1 MGTAK
6 KRGNG
11 EGTIFKREINGKT
24 MWVTEYT
31 IAMYDTKTG
40 KRKRKTIYGKTR
52 QEVKTKLEKIIT
64 ELNTNTYIDKSKVT
78 FYSIAKEFIDNG
90 YKMNKLKETSYSRKL
105 HTLKN
110 ISSHYMANME
120 LQKITEND
128 LKDFF
133 IYITKYSDSVIAKI
147 YGIVNNTF
155 KIAVRRNILR
165 YNFLD
170 DQLEFEIPL
179 SKKFKNKSKAVSAF
193 TIEEQ
198 KQLIKALL
206 DAKKFRYKYQIFLSL
221 YTGMRMGEINALD
234 INDIDFE
241 NKIIHIRRTI
251 TRTFDDR
258 ATIGSYTKT
267 VNGIRD
273 LIMDSFV
280 EKLLKEYLS
289 SEYYIEN
296 DYNLLFCNSYKQ
308 CISTDTVNMMFK
320 CFCKDNN
327 ISKGFDI
334 HQHMLRHTFATR
346 CIEAGMPAS
355 VLAKIMGHANVATTL
370 NVYCEVFDKFKKE
383 HLDMSFEYLE
393 KQGLTIDFK

>member
-1 MGTAK
+1 MGTTK

-24 MWVTEYT
+24 FWVTEYT
-31 IAMYDTKTG
+31 IAMYDEKTG

-64 ELNTNTYIDKSKVT
+64 ELNTDTYVDKSKVT
-78 FYSIAKEFIDNG
+78 FYDIAKEFIDTG
-90 YKMNKLKETSYSRKL
+90 YKMNKLKESSYARKL

-110 ISSHYMANME
+110 ISSHYMAYME

-128 LKDFF
+128 VKDFLA
-133 IYITKYSDSVIAKI
+133 YITKYSDSVIAKI

-165 YNFLD
+165 YNFFD

-179 SKKFKNKSKAVSAF
+179 SSKYRNKSKAVSAF
-193 TIEEQ
+193 TIDEQ
-198 KQLIKALL
+198 KQLIEKLL
-206 DAKKFRYKYQIFLSL
+206 KTDKFRYKYQIFLGL

-234 INDIDFE
+234 INDLDFE

-251 TRTFDDR
+251 TRTFNDK
-258 ATIGSYTKT
+258 ATIGLYTKT

-273 LIMDSFV
+273 IIMDSNI
-280 EKLLKEYLS
+280 ERILKEYLAS
-289 SEYYIEN
+289 DYYVEN
-296 DYNLLFCNSYKQ
+296 DLNLLFCNSKKE
-308 CISTDTVNMMFK
+308 CISTDTVNVMFK
-320 CFCKDNN
+320 EFCRNHK
-327 ISKGFDI
+327 IGKGYNV

-346 CIEAGMPAS
+346 CIESGMPAS
-355 VLAKIMGHANVATTL
+355 VLAKIMGHANVSTTL

-383 HLDMSFEYLE
+383 HIDLSYNYL
-393 KQGLTIDFK
+393 KKNGLTVDF

>member
-31 IAMYDTKTG
+31 IAMCDTKTG

-52 QEVKTKLEKIIT
+52 QEVKKKLEKVIT
-64 ELNTNTYIDKSKVT
+64 ELNTDSYVDKSKVT
-78 FYSIAKEFIDNG
+78 FYDLAKEFIDTA
-90 YKMNKLKETSYSRKL
+90 YQMNKLKEASYSRKL

-110 ISSHYMANME
+110 ISSHYIAEME
-120 LQKITEND
+120 LQKITEKD
-128 LKDFF
+128 LKDFL

-170 DQLEFEIPL
+170 DQLEFEIPM
-179 SKKFKNKSKAVSAF
+179 SKKFQNKSKSVSAF

-198 KQLIKALL
+198 KQLVVELQN
-206 DAKKFRYKYQIFLSL
+206 AKKFRYKYQILIGLF
-221 YTGMRMGEINALD
+221 TGMRMGEINALD
-234 INDIDFE
+234 LNDIDFE
-241 NKIIHIRRTI
+241 NKLIHIRRTI
-251 TRTFDDR
+251 TRTIDDR

-273 LIMDSFV
+273 LIMDSHI
-280 EKLLKEYLS
+280 EKIFREYLS
-289 SEYYIEN
+289 SEYYTEN
-296 DYNLLFCNSYKQ
+296 DYHLLFCNSNKE
-308 CISTDTVNMMFK
+308 CISTDTVNVMFK
-320 CFCKDNN
+320 EFCEYHK
-327 ISKGFDI
+327 ISKGYDV

-346 CIEAGMPAS
+346 CIESGMPAS
-355 VLAKIMGHANVATTL
+355 VLAKIMGHANVSTTL

-383 HLDMSFEYLE
+383 HIDLSYNYLKE
-393 KQGLTIDFK
+393 HGLTVDF

>member
-1 MGTAK
+1 MGTSK

-11 EGTIFKREINGKT
+11 EGTIFKREIKGKT
-24 MWVTEYT
+24 FWVTEYT
-31 IAMYDTKTG
+31 IAMYDEKTG

-52 QEVKTKLEKIIT
+52 QEVKKKLEKIIT
-64 ELNTNTYIDKSKVT
+64 ELNTDSYVDKSKTT
-78 FYSIAKEFIDNG
+78 FYDLAKEFIDTA
-90 YKMNKLKETSYSRKL
+90 YKMNKLKESSYSRKL

-110 ISSHYMANME
+110 ISSHYMAKME

-128 LKDFF
+128 LKDFL

-170 DQLEFEIPL
+170 DQLEFEMPI
-179 SKKFKNKSKAVSAF
+179 SQKFKNKSKTVSAF
-193 TIEEQ
+193 TIDEQ
-198 KQLIKALL
+198 KKLITELQETT
-206 DAKKFRYKYQIFLSL
+206 KFRYKYQILISL
-221 YTGMRMGEINALD
+221 FTGMRMGEINALD
-234 INDIDFE
+234 IDDIDFE

-267 VNGIRD
+267 VNGIRNI
-273 LIMDSFV
+273 IMDEQIERIF
-280 EKLLKEYLS
+280 KEYLA
-289 SEYYIEN
+289 SEYYTPN
-296 DYNLLFCNSYKQ
+296 KYNLLFCNSKGE

-320 CFCKDNN
+320 EFCQNHN
-327 ISKGFDI
+327 IGKGYDV

-346 CIEAGMPAS
+346 CIESGMPAS
-355 VLAKIMGHANVATTL
+355 VLAKIMGHANVSTTL

-383 HLDMSFEYLE
+383 HIDLSYNYL
-393 KQGLTIDFK
+393 KKLGLTVNF

>member
-1 MGTAK
+1 MGTTK

-24 MWVTEYT
+24 FWVTEYT
-31 IAMYDTKTG
+31 IAMYDEKTG

-52 QEVKTKLEKIIT
+52 QEVKNKLEKIIT
-64 ELNTNTYIDKSKVT
+64 DLNTDSYVDKSKVT
-78 FYSIAKEFIDNG
+78 LYDVAKEFIDTA
-90 YKMNKLKETSYSRKL
+90 YKMNKLKESSYSRKL

-110 ISSHYMANME
+110 ISSHYIAQME
-120 LQKITEND
+120 LQKITEKD
-128 LKDFF
+128 LKDFL

-147 YGIVNNTF
+147 YGILNNTF
-155 KIAVRRNILR
+155 RIAVRRNILR

-170 DQLEFEIPL
+170 NQLEFEIPL
-179 SKKFKNKSKAVSAF
+179 SKKYKNKSKSVSAF

-198 KQLIKALL
+198 KQLINKLQNAE
-206 DAKKFRYKYQIFLSL
+206 KFRYKYQIIIGLF
-221 YTGMRMGEINALD
+221 TGMRMGEINALD
-234 INDIDFE
+234 LDDIDFE
-241 NKIIHIRRTI
+241 NKLIHIRRTI

-273 LIMDSFV
+273 LIMDPYL
-280 EKLLKEYLS
+280 EKIFREYLS
-289 SEYYIEN
+289 SEYYTPN
-296 DYNLLFCNSYKQ
+296 DYHLLFCNSNKE

-320 CFCKDNN
+320 EFCKNNN
-327 ISKGFDI
+327 IGKGYDV

-346 CIEAGMPAS
+346 CIESGMPAS
-355 VLAKIMGHANVATTL
+355 VLAKIMGHANVSTTL

-383 HLDMSFEYLE
+383 HIDQSFNYLKE
-393 KQGLTIDFK
+393 NGLIMKF

>member
-1 MGTAK
+1 MGSTK

-24 MWVTEYT
+24 FWVTEYT
-31 IAMYDTKTG
+31 IAMYDEKTG

-52 QEVKTKLEKIIT
+52 QEVKNKLEKIIT
-64 ELNTNTYIDKSKVT
+64 ELNTDTYVDKSKVT
-78 FYSIAKEFIDNG
+78 FYDVAKEFIDTA
-90 YKMNKLKETSYSRKL
+90 YKMNKLKESSYSRKL

-110 ISSHYMANME
+110 ISSHYIAQME
-120 LQKITEND
+120 LQKITEKD
-128 LKDFF
+128 LKDFL

-147 YGIVNNTF
+147 YGILNNTF
-155 KIAVRRNILR
+155 RIAVRRNILR

-170 DQLEFEIPL
+170 NQLEFEIPL
-179 SKKFKNKSKAVSAF
+179 SKKYKNKSKSVSAF

-198 KQLIKALL
+198 KQLINKLQNAE
-206 DAKKFRYKYQIFLSL
+206 KFRYKYQIIIGLF
-221 YTGMRMGEINALD
+221 TGMRMGEINALD
-234 INDIDFE
+234 LDDIDFE
-241 NKIIHIRRTI
+241 NKLIHIRRTI

-273 LIMDSFV
+273 LIMDPYL
-280 EKLLKEYLS
+280 EKIFREYLS
-289 SEYYIEN
+289 SEYYTPN
-296 DYNLLFCNSYKQ
+296 DYHLLFCNSNKE

-320 CFCKDNN
+320 EFCKNNN
-327 ISKGFDI
+327 IGKGYDV

-346 CIEAGMPAS
+346 CIESGMPAS
-355 VLAKIMGHANVATTL
+355 VLAKIMGHANVSTTL

-383 HLDMSFEYLE
+383 HIDQSFNYLKE
-393 KQGLTIDFK
+393 NGLIMKF

>member
-1 MGTAK
+1 MGTSK

-24 MWVTEYT
+24 LWVTEYT
-31 IAMYDTKTG
+31 IAMCDEKTG

-52 QEVKTKLEKIIT
+52 QEVKTKLEKVIT
-64 ELNTNTYIDKSKVT
+64 ELNTDTYVDKSKIT
-78 FYSIAKEFIDNG
+78 FYTIAKEFIDAG
-90 YKMNKLKETSYSRKL
+90 YKMNKLKESSYSRKL

-120 LQKITEND
+120 LQKITDND
-128 LKDFF
+128 LKDFLT
-133 IYITKYSDSVIAKI
+133 YITKYSDSVIAKI

-179 SKKFKNKSKAVSAF
+179 SSKYKNKSKAVSAF
-193 TIEEQ
+193 TIDEQ
-198 KQLIKALL
+198 KQLVEELL
-206 DAKKFRYKYQIFLSL
+206 KAKKFRYKYQIFLSL

-258 ATIGSYTKT
+258 AKIGLYTKT

-273 LIMDSFV
+273 LIMDSNV
-280 EKLLKEYLS
+280 ENILKEYLS
-289 SEYYIEN
+289 SEYYTEN
-296 DYNLLFCNSYKQ
+296 DYNLLFCNSNKE
-308 CISTDTVNMMFK
+308 CISTDTVNVMFK
-320 CFCKDNN
+320 YFCRDNN
-327 ISKGFDI
+327 ISKGYDV

-346 CIEAGMPAS
+346 CIESGMPAA
-355 VLAKIMGHANVATTL
+355 VLAKIMGHANVSTTL

-383 HLDMSFEYLE
+383 HIDMSYNYL
-393 KQGLTIDFK
+393 KDNNLTINF

>member
-31 IAMYDTKTG
+31 IAMYDVKTG

-52 QEVKTKLEKIIT
+52 QEVKNKLEKVIT
-64 ELNTNTYIDKSKVT
+64 ELNTNTYVDKSKIT
-78 FYSIAKEFIDNG
+78 FYTLAKEFIDNG

-110 ISSHYMANME
+110 ISGHYIANME

-128 LKDFF
+128 LKDFLV
-133 IYITKYSDSVIAKI
+133 YITKYSDSVIAKI

-198 KQLIKALL
+198 KQLISALL

-296 DYNLLFCNSYKQ
+296 DFNLLFCNSYKQ

-327 ISKGFDI
+327 IGKGYDV

>member
-1 MGTAK
+1 MGTTK

-24 MWVTEYT
+24 FWVTEYT
-31 IAMYDTKTG
+31 IAMYDEKTG

-52 QEVKTKLEKIIT
+52 QEVKNKLEKIIT
-64 ELNTNTYIDKSKVT
+64 DLNTDSYVDKSKVT
-78 FYSIAKEFIDNG
+78 LYDVAKEFIDTA
-90 YKMNKLKETSYSRKL
+90 YKMNKLKESSYSRKL

-110 ISSHYMANME
+110 ISSHYIAQME
-120 LQKITEND
+120 LQKITEKD
-128 LKDFF
+128 LKDFL

-147 YGIVNNTF
+147 YGILNNTF
-155 KIAVRRNILR
+155 RIAVRRNILR

-170 DQLEFEIPL
+170 NQLEFEIPL
-179 SKKFKNKSKAVSAF
+179 SKKYKNKSKSVSAF

-198 KQLIKALL
+198 KQLINKLQNVE
-206 DAKKFRYKYQIFLSL
+206 KFRYKYQIIIGLF
-221 YTGMRMGEINALD
+221 TGMRMGEINALD
-234 INDIDFE
+234 LDDIDFE
-241 NKIIHIRRTI
+241 NKLIHIRRTI

-273 LIMDSFV
+273 LIMDPYL
-280 EKLLKEYLS
+280 EKIFREYLS
-289 SEYYIEN
+289 SEYYTPN
-296 DYNLLFCNSYKQ
+296 DYHLLFCNSNKE

-320 CFCKDNN
+320 EFCKNNN
-327 ISKGFDI
+327 IGKGYDV

-346 CIEAGMPAS
+346 CIESGMPAS
-355 VLAKIMGHANVATTL
+355 VLAKIMGHANVSTTL

-383 HLDMSFEYLE
+383 HIDQSFNYLKE
-393 KQGLTIDFK
+393 NGLIMKF

>member
-1 MGTAK
+1 MGTSK

-31 IAMYDTKTG
+31 IAMYDNKTG

-52 QEVKTKLEKIIT
+52 QEVKTKLEKVIT
-64 ELNTNTYIDKSKVT
+64 ELNTNTYVDKSKVT

-90 YKMNKLKETSYSRKL
+90 YKMNKLKESSYSRKL

-133 IYITKYSDSVIAKI
+133 VYITKYSDSVIAKI

-170 DQLEFEIPL
+170 DQLEFEIPV
-179 SKKFKNKSKAVSAF
+179 SNKFTNKSKSVSAF

-198 KQLIKALL
+198 KQLIEVLQNT
-206 DAKKFRYKYQIFLSL
+206 KKFRYKYQIYLSL

-234 INDIDFE
+234 VNDIDFE

-273 LIMDSFV
+273 LLMDPFV
-280 EKLLKEYLS
+280 ENLLKEYLA
-289 SEYYIEN
+289 SEYYTEN

-320 CFCKDNN
+320 YFCKENN
-327 ISKGFDI
+327 ISKGYDV

-355 VLAKIMGHANVATTL
+355 VLARIMGHANVATTL

-383 HLDMSFEYLE
+383 HLDMSFEYLK

>member
-1 MGTAK
+1 MGTTK

-24 MWVTEYT
+24 FWVTEYT
-31 IAMYDTKTG
+31 IAMYDEKTG

-52 QEVKTKLEKIIT
+52 QEVKNKLEKIIT
-64 ELNTNTYIDKSKVT
+64 ELNTDTYVDKSKVT
-78 FYSIAKEFIDNG
+78 LYDVAKEFIDTA
-90 YKMNKLKETSYSRKL
+90 YKMNKLKESSYSRKL

-110 ISSHYMANME
+110 ISSHYIAQME
-120 LQKITEND
+120 LQKITEKD
-128 LKDFF
+128 LKDFL

-147 YGIVNNTF
+147 YGILNNTF

-170 DQLEFEIPL
+170 NQLEFEIPL
-179 SKKFKNKSKAVSAF
+179 SKKYKNKSKSVSAF

-198 KQLIKALL
+198 KQLINKLQNAE
-206 DAKKFRYKYQIFLSL
+206 KFRYKYQIIIGLF
-221 YTGMRMGEINALD
+221 TGMRMGEINALD
-234 INDIDFE
+234 LDDIDFE
-241 NKIIHIRRTI
+241 NKLIHIRRTI

-273 LIMDSFV
+273 LIMDPYL
-280 EKLLKEYLS
+280 EKIFREYLS
-289 SEYYIEN
+289 SEYYTPN
-296 DYNLLFCNSYKQ
+296 DYHLLFCNSNKE

-320 CFCKDNN
+320 EFCKNNN
-327 ISKGFDI
+327 IGKGYDV

-346 CIEAGMPAS
+346 CIESGMPAS
-355 VLAKIMGHANVATTL
+355 VLAKIMGHANVSTTL

-383 HLDMSFEYLE
+383 HIDQSFNYLKE
-393 KQGLTIDFK
+393 NGLIMKF

>member
-52 QEVKTKLEKIIT
+52 QEVKNKLEKIIT
-64 ELNTNTYIDKSKVT
+64 ELNTDTYVDKSKVT
-78 FYSIAKEFIDNG
+78 FYSLAKEFIDNG
-90 YKMNKLKETSYSRKL
+90 YKMNKLKESSYSRKL

-133 IYITKYSDSVIAKI
+133 VYITKYSDSVIAKI

-155 KIAVRRNILR
+155 KIAVRLNILR

-179 SKKFKNKSKAVSAF
+179 SKKFKNKSKTVSAF

-198 KQLIKALL
+198 KQLIETLR
-206 DAKKFRYKYQIFLSL
+206 DAKFRYKYQIFLSL

-234 INDIDFE
+234 INDLDFE
-241 NKIIHIRRTI
+241 NKIIHVRRTI

-273 LIMDSFV
+273 LMMDSFV
-280 EKLLKEYLS
+280 EKLLKEYLA
-289 SEYYIEN
+289 SEYYTEN

-320 CFCKDNN
+320 YFCKENN
-327 ISKGFDI
+327 IGKGYDV

-346 CIEAGMPAS
+346 CIEAGMPAA
-355 VLAKIMGHANVATTL
+355 VLSKIMVHANVATTL

-383 HLDMSFEYLE
+383 HLDMSFEYLQ

>member
-1 MGTAK
+1 MGTTK

-31 IAMYDTKTG
+31 IAMYDVKTG

-52 QEVKTKLEKIIT
+52 QEVKNKLEKVIT
-64 ELNTNTYIDKSKVT
+64 ELNTNTYVDKSKIT
-78 FYSIAKEFIDNG
+78 FYTLAKEFIDNG

-110 ISSHYMANME
+110 ISGHYIANME

-179 SKKFKNKSKAVSAF
+179 SKKFKDKSKAVSAF

-198 KQLIKALL
+198 KQLISALL

-234 INDIDFE
+234 IKDIDFE

-258 ATIGSYTKT
+258 ATIGLYTKT

-327 ISKGFDI
+327 IGKGYDV

>member
-1 MGTAK
+1 MGTTK

-24 MWVTEYT
+24 FWVTEYT
-31 IAMYDTKTG
+31 IAMYDEKTG

-52 QEVKTKLEKIIT
+52 QEVKNKLEKIIT
-64 ELNTNTYIDKSKVT
+64 ELNTDTYVDKSKVT
-78 FYSIAKEFIDNG
+78 FYELAKEFIDTA
-90 YKMNKLKETSYSRKL
+90 YKMNKLKESSYSRKL

-110 ISSHYMANME
+110 ISSHYIAQME
-120 LQKITEND
+120 LQKITEKD
-128 LKDFF
+128 LKDFL

-147 YGIVNNTF
+147 YGILNNTF

-170 DQLEFEIPL
+170 NQLEFEIPL
-179 SKKFKNKSKAVSAF
+179 SKKYKNKSKSVSAF

-198 KQLIKALL
+198 KQLINKLQNAE
-206 DAKKFRYKYQIFLSL
+206 KFRYKYQIIIGLF
-221 YTGMRMGEINALD
+221 TGMRMGEINALD
-234 INDIDFE
+234 LDDIDFE
-241 NKIIHIRRTI
+241 NKLIHIRRTI

-273 LIMDSFV
+273 LIMDPYL
-280 EKLLKEYLS
+280 EKIFREYLS
-289 SEYYIEN
+289 SEYYTPN
-296 DYNLLFCNSYKQ
+296 DYHLLFCNSNKE

-320 CFCKDNN
+320 EFCKNNN
-327 ISKGFDI
+327 IGKGYDV

-346 CIEAGMPAS
+346 CIESGMPAS
-355 VLAKIMGHANVATTL
+355 VLAKIMGHANVSTTL

-383 HLDMSFEYLE
+383 HIDQSFNYLKE
-393 KQGLTIDFK
+393 NGLIMKF

>member
-6 KRGNG
+6 SRGNG
-11 EGTIFKREINGKT
+11 EGTIFKRKIRGKEY
-24 MWVTEYT
+24 WVTEYT
-31 IAMYDTKTG
+31 IEMYDKNG

-52 QEVKTKLEKIIT
+52 KEVKDKLEKVIT
-64 ELNTNTYIDKSKVT
+64 ELNTDTYVDKSKVI
-78 FYSIAKEFIDNG
+78 FYDLAKEFIDTA
-90 YKMNKLKETSYSRKL
+90 YKMNKLKESSYARKL

-110 ISSHYMANME
+110 ISSHYIAHME
-120 LQKITEND
+120 LQKITEKD
-128 LKDFF
+128 LQDFL

-165 YNFLD
+165 FNFLD

-179 SKKFKNKSKAVSAF
+179 SKKYKNKSKAVSAF

-198 KQLIKALL
+198 KQLIKELQ
-206 DAKKFRYKYQIFLSL
+206 DTEKFRYKYQIFISL
-221 YTGMRMGEINALD
+221 FTGMRMGEINALD
-234 INDIDFE
+234 INDIDFT

-251 TRTFDDR
+251 TRTFNDK

-273 LIMDSFV
+273 LIMDDHI
-280 EKLLKEYLS
+280 EKILKEYLAS
-289 SEYYIEN
+289 KYYAVN
-296 DYNLLFCNSYKQ
+296 DYNLLFCNSNKE

-320 CFCKDNN
+320 EFCKNHN
-327 ISKGFDI
+327 IGKGYDV

-346 CIEAGMPAS
+346 CIESGMPAS
-355 VLAKIMGHANVATTL
+355 VLAKIMGHANVSTTL

-383 HLDMSFEYLE
+383 HIDLSYNYLKE
-393 KQGLTIDFK
+393 NGLTVDF